1 MCRLMKLN
9 PAMEQEY
16 HDYMAEWLQS
26 GEVIVPIASYSDN
39 KDFLDYLRLQKEW
52 ETEEGCPEH
61 FVPGTT
67 WFYVNEKGRILG
79 AVNLRHRLNEYLLSL
94 GGHIGYGVRPSER
107 RKGYAS
113 KMLSLALGKAK
124 ELGLHKVLITCDKD
138 NCGSAR
144 TIQKNHGILENE
156 VQDEDRITQRYWIN
170 LNDIF

>member
-9 PAMEQEY
+9 PSMELEY
-16 HDYMAEWLQS
+16 KNYMKEWLCS
-26 GEVIVPIASYSDN
+26 GEVIVPMSSRSDN
-39 KDFLDYLRLQKEW
+39 KNFSDYLRLQKEW
-52 ETEEGCPEH
+52 ETEEGCPEN

-67 WFYVNEKGRILG
+67 WFYVNEQGRILG
-79 AVNLRHRLNEYLLSL
+79 AVNLRHRLNDYLFSV

-113 KMLSLALGKAK
+113 KILSLALEKAR

-156 VQDEDRITQRYWIN
+156 VQDENSITQRYWIN
-170 LNDIF
+170 LDSSF